1 MKEFPRIE
9 GERIVLRKLEVFDLD
24 SYLEYVRDVQIRK
37 QFNFEYTEKTAT
49 ERFNEL
55 IKRYDEE
62 RKPFVWVI
70 ASLENDNL
78 LGIISADDYSFVNKS
93 FSLACGVMERY
104 RGHGYAYEAARYLIS
119 YIFTHLGMH
128 RLEIAHNID
137 NIASQKTIEKMGA
150 KFEGIARQ
158 SKYYDD
164 EFKDRKIYSI
174 LKNEW
179 LKKEES

>member
-158 SKYYDD
+158 SKYYDG